1 MMSQPD
7 TATAPQKL
15 AASPAPASDRID
27 ADIAQFEAF
36 YPFALDGF
44 QREAIGALLHGDSVM
59 VAAPTGTGK
68 TVVAE
73 FGVWDAFKR
82 TGRVIYT
89 TPIKALSN
97 QKYRDLRAVYGD
109 EVGLLTGD
117 VSENRDARV
126 VVMTTEVLRNMLLQT
141 PWDLDNVDTV
151 IFDEIH
157 YLADP
162 ERGTTWEEAII
173 LCPDH
178 VQLICLSAT
187 INNAAEIADWISRTH
202 RPIRLISHFD
212 RAVPLALH
220 YFHDGKLNLVVNHKG
235 ERVQDFPHTGG
246 ELRKQSARQGHG
258 RRKSERSTP
267 EMDEPQP
274 REIVD
279 ALAAR
284 DMLPAIYFLFSRNDC
299 QAYAERLAVMRPNLV
314 TPRQADLI
322 EQTINAVL
330 AGMRDEDRELE
341 QVQTIT
347 ALARKGIGF
356 HHAGLLP
363 ILKQLVEILFGRG
376 LMEVVF
382 ATDTLALGVNM
393 PARTVVIGRMSKW
406 DGRRRRMLIPNEFQ
420 QMAGRAGRR
429 GMDPF
434 GHVVVPYSPWFTFRE
449 TLDIATGELH
459 PVRSAFAIRYNTVLN
474 LWDPPAGERV
484 RALLQESLGQF
495 QSSQRIRDL
504 EDDIIAI
511 IEEIDRIPQ
520 GCLIGLEA
528 GDELL
533 EDYRRLNRSLSA
545 AQNKEQRLAA
555 EQTSVLRDV
564 DTSVPWSEPGRQAL
578 RRALRGARPGA
589 VAHVRD
595 GGWTLMLG
603 KGKQGGVGRF
613 LFRDGSIRLL
623 TEYRQIDHLTDKR
636 VTLPAELV
644 EPGDGITEA
653 SELADAETLAALWD
667 AVAVL
672 DLPDLDAM
680 AAAHRAVESERT
692 ASRVAVLATDYDD
705 AKALTHALWEERQA
719 HPCHACDRRD
729 EHRDYLVQVDKL
741 EKERR
746 ELEAALGRE
755 VDQEEE
761 RLRNVIRGIRNVL
774 HRFGYLHRGYPT
786 EKADMLADVFD
797 NDGLILCELVDRGIL
812 DHLPPEDLA
821 EVFSWFSFDREFRY
835 GNRFILPDRLVLAR
849 RRIEDVEHAVLSE
862 ERGEGLSIS
871 EGHNPNFYG
880 AARAWCR
887 GATMAEIGEKIELS
901 EGDLVMTFNK
911 TIDLMRQVAD
921 MLKAIDAEHPL
932 RVRLRQAE
940 RLLKRDIVEH
950 SLALGFAP
958 IELPEIARA
967 ELEAARAEA
976 PPPRKP
982 RARKAKAEAPVA
994 SASGTDAAD
1003 VVVEAEPAEAPPPRK
1018 SRARKP
1024 NAKAEAEAA
1033 EAPDAVAPPDAPTP
1047 AAKAPRKRAPSKAS
1061 AADSGAD
1068 APPSTT
1074 PRKRAPRKAAT
1085 PSSS

>member
-1 MMSQPD
+1 MNQPD
-7 TATAPQKL
+7 IATNASS
-15 AASPAPASDRID
+15 AASPANLAPLTEATLAPGVDRVD
-27 ADIAQFEAF
+27 AEIGQFEAF
-36 YPFALDGF
+36 YPFALDEF
-44 QREAIGALLHGDSVM
+44 QREAIRTLLHGDSVM

-117 VSENRDARV
+117 VSENRDARA

-187 INNAAEIADWISRTH
+187 INNADEIADWISRTH
-202 RPIRLISHFD
+202 RPIRLITHTE

-220 YFHDGKLNLVVNHKG
+220 YFHDGKLNLVVNHRG

-246 ELRKQSARQGHG
+246 ELRKQSARGGFG
-258 RRKSERSTP
+258 RRKSERATP

-279 ALAAR
+279 ALSSR
-284 DMLPAIYFLFSRNDC
+284 DMLPAIYFLFSRADC

-459 PVRSAFAIRYNTVLN
+459 PVRSAFSIRYNTVLN
-474 LWDPPAGERV
+474 LWDPPHGERV
-484 RALLQESLGQF
+484 RSLLQQSLGQF

-504 EDDIIAI
+504 EDQIIAI
-511 IEEIDRIPQ
+511 GEEIEQIPQ
-520 GCLIGLEA
+520 GCLIGLDA

-533 EDYRRLNRSLSA
+533 EDYRRLNRSLTA
-545 AQNKEQRLAA
+545 AQNKERRLES
-555 EQTSVLRDV
+555 EQSTVLRDV
-564 DTSVPWSEPGRQAL
+564 EISVPWSEPGRQAL
-578 RRALRGARPGA
+578 RRALRAARPGA

-595 GGWTLMLG
+595 GGWAILLG

-613 LFRDGSIRLL
+613 LLKDGSIRLL

-636 VTLPAELV
+636 VLV
-644 EPGDGITEA
+644 PEALNEPGDSVTDA
-653 SELADAETLAALWD
+653 TELAESTDMEALWQ
-667 AVAVL
+667 AITAL
-672 DLPDLDAM
+672 ELPDLDEM
-680 AAAHRAVESERT
+680 AATHRTLETERAT
-692 ASRVAVLATDYDD
+692 ARVALLATDLDD
-705 AKALTHALWEERQA
+705 AKSLTQSLWQERQD
-719 HPCHACDRRD
+719 HPCHKCERRN
-729 EHRDYLVQVDKL
+729 EHRDYLARVDRL
-741 EKERR
+741 DKERR
-746 ELEAALGRE
+746 ELEEALGRE
-755 VDQEEE
+755 IDQEEE

-797 NDGLILCELVDRGIL
+797 NDGLILCELVDRGVL
-812 DHLPPEDLA
+812 DQLPPEDLA
-821 EVFSWFSFDREFRY
+821 EAFSWFSFDREFRY
-835 GNRFILPDRLVLAR
+835 GNRFVLPDRLVLAR
-849 RRIEDVEHAVLSE
+849 RRIEDVEHAVLGE
-862 ERGEGLSIS
+862 ERSEGLSIS

-887 GATMAEIGEKIELS
+887 GESMADISGKIELS

-911 TIDLMRQVAD
+911 TIDLLRQVGE
-921 MLKAIDAEHPL
+921 MLQQVNPEHPL
-932 RVRLRQAE
+932 RARFRQAE
-940 RLLKRDIVEH
+940 ALLKRDIVEH
-950 SLALGFAP
+950 SLVLGFAP

-967 ELEAARAEA
+967 ELEAAREEA
-976 PPPRKP
+976 PPARKP
-982 RARKAKAEAPVA
+982 RSRKTKA
-994 SASGTDAAD
+994 AAET
-1003 VVVEAEPAEAPPPRK
+1003 VAEPADPEKP
-1018 SRARKP
+1018 ARKRTTRK
-1024 NAKAEAEAA
+1024 KADAVEAEAA
-1033 EAPDAVAPPDAPTP
+1033 KKP
-1047 AAKAPRKRAPSKAS
+1047 ASRSRRN
-1061 AADSGAD
+1061 
-1068 APPSTT
+1068 T
-1074 PRKRAPRKAAT
+1074 AAT
-1085 PSSS
+1085 AER

>member
-1 MMSQPD
+1 MMNQPD
-7 TATAPQKL
+7 IATTASSAE
-15 AASPAPASDRID
+15 SPAKAAPLPDSTLAPAIDRVE
-27 ADIAQFEAF
+27 AEIAQFEAF
-36 YPFALDGF
+36 FPFALDEF
-44 QREAIGALLHGDSVM
+44 QREAIRTLLHGDSVM

-97 QKYRDLRAVYGD
+97 QKYRDLRAIYGD
-109 EVGLLTGD
+109 QVGLLTGD
-117 VSENRDARV
+117 VSENRDARA

-141 PWDLDNVDTV
+141 PWDLDNVETV
-151 IFDEIH
+151 ILDEIH

-187 INNAAEIADWISRTH
+187 INNADEIADWISRTH
-202 RPIRLISHFD
+202 RPIRLITHTD

-235 ERVQDFPHTGG
+235 EQVQDFPHTGG
-246 ELRKQSARQGHG
+246 ELRKQSARGG
-258 RRKSERSTP
+258 FSRRKSERATP

-279 ALAAR
+279 ALSSR
-284 DMLPAIYFLFSRNDC
+284 DMLPAIYFLFSRADC

-330 AGMRDEDRELE
+330 AGMREEDRELE
-341 QVQTIT
+341 QVQTST

-363 ILKQLVEILFGRG
+363 ILKQLVEILFARG

-474 LWDPPAGERV
+474 LWDPPHGERV
-484 RALLQESLGQF
+484 RALLQQSLGQF

-504 EDDIIAI
+504 EDMIIAI
-511 IEEIDRIPQ
+511 GEEIDQIPQ
-520 GCLIGLEA
+520 GCLIGLDA

-533 EDYRRLNRSLSA
+533 EDYRRLNRSLTA
-545 AQNKEQRLAA
+545 AQNKERRLES
-555 EQTSVLRDV
+555 EQSTVLRDV
-564 DTSVPWSEPGRQAL
+564 EISVPWSEPGRQAL
-578 RRALRGARPGA
+578 RRALRAARPGA
-589 VAHVRD
+589 VAHIRES
-595 GGWTLMLG
+595 GWAILLG
-603 KGKQGGVGRF
+603 KGEQGGVGRF
-613 LFRDGSIRLL
+613 LLKDGSIRLL

-636 VTLPAELV
+636 VVVPESLHEPNDSVTDATELAETAELEELWQAV
-644 EPGDGITEA
+644 EA
-653 SELADAETLAALWD
+653 
-667 AVAVL
+667 L
-672 DLPDLDAM
+672 DLPDLDEM
-680 AAAHRAVESERT
+680 AATHRTLETERA
-692 ASRVAVLATDYDD
+692 ASRVALLATDLDD
-705 AKALTHALWEERQA
+705 TKSLTQSLWQERQD
-719 HPCHACDRRD
+719 HPCHVCERRN
-729 EHRDYLVQVDKL
+729 EHRDYLAQVDRL
-741 EKERR
+741 DKERR
-746 ELEAALGRE
+746 ELEAGLGRE
-755 VDQEEE
+755 IDHEEE

-797 NDGLILCELVDRGIL
+797 NDGLILCELVDRGVL

-835 GNRFILPDRLVLAR
+835 GNRYVLPDRLVLAR
-849 RRIEDVEHAVLSE
+849 RRIEDVEHAVLGE
-862 ERGEGLSIS
+862 ERSEGLAIS

-887 GATMAEIGEKIELS
+887 GSTMAEINGKIELS

-911 TIDLMRQVAD
+911 TIDLLRQVGE
-921 MLKAIDAEHPL
+921 MLQSVNPEHPL
-932 RVRLRQAE
+932 RNRLRQAE
-940 RLLKRDIVEH
+940 ALLKRDIVEH
-950 SLALGFAP
+950 SLVLGFAP

-967 ELEAARAEA
+967 ELEAAREET
-976 PPPRKP
+976 PPARKP
-982 RARKAKAEAPVA
+982 RNRKTKASTETVAELEAVVKPVRKRTTRKKTDTGAPEATPKPA
-994 SASGTDAAD
+994 SRSR
-1003 VVVEAEPAEAPPPRK
+1003 RK
-1018 SRARKP
+1018 
-1024 NAKAEAEAA
+1024 
-1033 EAPDAVAPPDAPTP
+1033 TP
-1047 AAKAPRKRAPSKAS
+1047 ATAE
-1061 AADSGAD
+1061 G
-1068 APPSTT
+1068 
-1074 PRKRAPRKAAT
+1074 
-1085 PSSS
+1085 

>member
-1 MMSQPD
+1 MMNQPD
-7 TATAPQKL
+7 TATTTGSG
-15 AASPAPASDRID
+15 ASPSDLQPNSDAAPVSTVDRID
-27 ADIAQFEAF
+27 AEIAQFEAF
-36 YPFALDGF
+36 YPFALDEF
-44 QREAIGALLHGDSVM
+44 QREAIRTLLHGDSVM

-117 VSENRDARV
+117 VSENRDARA

-141 PWDLDNVDTV
+141 PWDLDDVDTV

-162 ERGTTWEEAII
+162 ERGTTWEESII

-187 INNAAEIADWISRTH
+187 INNADEIADWISRTH
-202 RPIRLISHFD
+202 RPIRLITHTD

-220 YFHDGKLNLVVNHKG
+220 YFHDGKLNLVVNHRG
-235 ERVQDFPHTGG
+235 EQVQDFPHTGG
-246 ELRKQSARQGHG
+246 ELRKQSARGGFG
-258 RRKSERSTP
+258 RRKSERATP

-279 ALAAR
+279 ALSSR
-284 DMLPAIYFLFSRNDC
+284 DMLPAIYFLFSRADC

-330 AGMRDEDRELE
+330 AGMREEDRELE

-449 TLDIATGELH
+449 TLEIATGELH
-459 PVRSAFAIRYNTVLN
+459 PVQSAFSIRYNTVLN
-474 LWDPPAGERV
+474 LWDPPHGERV
-484 RALLQESLGQF
+484 RALLQQSLGQF

-504 EDDIIAI
+504 EDQIIAVG
-511 IEEIDRIPQ
+511 EEIEKIPQ
-520 GCLIGLEA
+520 GCLIGLDA

-533 EDYRRLNRSLSA
+533 EDYRRLNRSLTA
-545 AQNKEQRLAA
+545 AQNKERRLES
-555 EQTSVLRDV
+555 EQSSVLRDV
-564 DTSVPWSEPGRQAL
+564 ESSVPWSEPGRQAL
-578 RRALRGARPGA
+578 RRALRAARPGA
-589 VAHVRD
+589 IAHVRD
-595 GGWTLMLG
+595 TGWAVLLG

-613 LFRDGSIRLL
+613 LLKDGSIRLL

-636 VTLPAELV
+636 VSVPESLY
-644 EPGDGITEA
+644 EPSDAIAVAT
-653 SELADAETLAALWD
+653 ELATDGELEALWQEID
-667 AVAVL
+667 AL
-672 DLPDLDAM
+672 ELPDLDEM
-680 AAAHRAVESERT
+680 AAAHRALETER
-692 ASRVAVLATDYDD
+692 AARRVALLASDLED
-705 AKALTHALWEERQA
+705 AKSLTQSLWQERQA
-719 HPCHACDRRD
+719 HPCHKCERRN
-729 EHRDYLVQVDKL
+729 EHREYLAQVDRL
-741 EKERR
+741 DKERR
-746 ELEAALGRE
+746 ELEEALGRE
-755 VDQEEE
+755 IDQEEE

-774 HRFGYLHRGYPT
+774 HRFGYLYRGYPT

-812 DHLPPEDLA
+812 DHLQPEDLA

-835 GNRFILPDRLVLAR
+835 GNRFVLPDRLVLAR
-849 RRIEDVEHAVLSE
+849 RRIEDVEHAVLGE
-862 ERGEGLSIS
+862 ERSEGLSIS

-887 GATMAEIGEKIELS
+887 GATMAEISDKIELS

-911 TIDLMRQVAD
+911 TIDLLRQVGD
-921 MLKAIDAEHPL
+921 MLQNVNPEHPL
-932 RVRLRQAE
+932 RARLRQAE
-940 RLLKRDIVEH
+940 SLLKRDIVEH
-950 SLALGFAP
+950 SLVLGFAP

-967 ELEAARAEA
+967 EIEAAREET
-976 PPPRKP
+976 PPARKP
-982 RARKAKAEAPVA
+982 RSRK
-994 SASGTDAAD
+994 T
-1003 VVVEAEPAEAPPPRK
+1003 
-1018 SRARKP
+1018 
-1024 NAKAEAEAA
+1024 
-1033 EAPDAVAPPDAPTP
+1033 
-1047 AAKAPRKRAPSKAS
+1047 KAS
-1061 AADSGAD
+1061 AEVAAEPV
-1068 APPSTT
+1068 AEAKPV
-1074 PRKRAPRKAAT
+1074 RKRTTRKKAETGEADPEKKPATRSRRKTSTAAE
-1085 PSSS
+1085 S